1 MEDLFMF
8 TYSKKV
14 DPFTNE
20 EFIEVPFKGLILAEH
35 PIYNK
40 GTAFPADERE
50 NLGLQGV
57 FPETVS
63 NLDLQKKRTYES
75 FCMKPNDLEK
85 YIYMLS
91 LQDRN
96 ETLYYALILDHLTEM
111 LPIIYTPT
119 VGQACQQFSHIFR
132 RPRGLYVTANNI
144 QNVDKVLSNASFS
157 NVSLIVVTD
166 GERILG
172 LGDQGAG
179 GMGIPIGKVSL
190 YVAGAGLH
198 PAYCLPILIDVG
210 TNNEKLLQDPLYIG
224 IRKKR
229 LIGDAYDEI
238 IEHFVNAIRR
248 RFPNALL
255 QWEDFGKNNAFRLLD
270 RYRERICSFNDDIQ
284 GTGSISM
291 GVLLSAMKIK
301 KEKLSKQRFV
311 LFGQG
316 QAGVGIARQILTG
329 VMEEGL
335 SENKA
340 RERIFGVDKD
350 GLLVEGMKVTEE
362 QKPWVKDR
370 AMVDGWQLSD
380 PNKINLLDTV
390 RNAKATVLIGVTGQ
404 TGAFT
409 EDVLAQIAKN
419 CQLPLIMPLSNPT
432 AKAEC
437 TPEFACQVT
446 KGNCLVA
453 TGSPFKPVMIK
464 GKERAIS
471 QCNNLYIFPGVGL
484 GALVVGTPKVTNQM
498 FMAASRALS
507 NAVSEEELKAG
518 QLLPGIE
525 NIREVSVQVALAVAK
540 EARETGLGIRADD
553 EHLLKMIT
561 NAMWKPKY
569 LPYRFIKPE

>member
-1 MEDLFMF
+1 MF
-8 TYSKKV
+8 TYSKKI

-20 EFIEVPFKGLILAEH
+20 EFVEVPFKGLFLAEH

-57 FPETVS
+57 YPDTIS

-229 LIGDAYDEI
+229 LSGDTYDEI
-238 IEHFVNAIRR
+238 IERFVNAIRR
-248 RFPNALL
+248 QFPNALL

-291 GVLLSAMKIK
+291 GVFLSAMKIK

-329 VMEEGL
+329 IMEEGL
-335 SENKA
+335 SENEA
-340 RERIFGVDKD
+340 RKRIFGVDKD

-370 AMVDGWQLSD
+370 DMVEGWQLSD
-380 PNKINLLDTV
+380 PNKIDLLDTV
-390 RNAKATVLIGVTGQ
+390 RNATATVLIGVTGQ

-409 EDVLAQIAKN
+409 EDVLAQMAKN

-437 TPEFACQVT
+437 TPEFAYQVT
-446 KGNCLVA
+446 RGNCLVA
-453 TGSPFKPVMIK
+453 TGSPFKPVMVK
-464 GKERAIS
+464 GKERTTS

-507 NAVSEEELKAG
+507 DAVSEEELKAG
-518 QLLPGIE
+518 QLLPSIE

-540 EARETGLGIRADD
+540 EARETELGIRADD

-569 LPYRFIKPE
+569 LPYRCIKPE

>member
-1 MEDLFMF
+1 MF